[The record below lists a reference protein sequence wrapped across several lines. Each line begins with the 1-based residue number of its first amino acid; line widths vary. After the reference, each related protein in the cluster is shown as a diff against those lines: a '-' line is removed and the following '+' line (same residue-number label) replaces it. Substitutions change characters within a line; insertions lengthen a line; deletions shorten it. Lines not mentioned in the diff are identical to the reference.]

1 MNSFSDS
8 RILIQRILGGDTQAF
23 QAIIQDYQRLVS
35 QIIFRMVPNKVEVED
50 LCQDVFMKVY
60 QNLASFQFQAKL
72 STWIARI
79 AYNTAVNYL
88 KKKKVPLF
96 ADLSPEGRSIEAFS
110 NEGAPADEAVVQH
123 DLTARVEAE
132 IQKLPV
138 RFKTILTLY
147 HLQEMSYAEIGKIMG
162 LPDGTVK
169 SYLFRARR
177 MLRERLLA
185 KYDQEV
191 L

>member
-96 ADLSPEGRSIEAFS
+96 ADLAHEGCSIEAFS